1 MRVHLYKILVRA
13 FWWYSDGSALQ
24 RAHLLFLSLLC
35 LFSLSVS
42 TAHWPSHSFSLFL
55 KSLPFLSD
63 FRHHVCSL
71 LNYLIFKTLFC
82 FLFLPHPGFCAE
94 KWLCVTLA
102 QQSDTPF
109 LCTGTNGSA
118 PVGWLPGF
126 PFFLLHLITTYCSWL
141 FVGGKRCLSTSISW
155 LDFRFR
161 VVLLL
166 PLKEKV
172 IDFTGVQKMTSKE
185 NCLTPKT

>member
-1 MRVHLYKILVRA
+1 MGKYFETINICVSQHTFIFLLFKSELYPGRNQNRKNTVRVHLYKILVRA

-24 RAHLLFLSLLC
+24 RARLLFLSLLC

-82 FLFLPHPGFCAE
+82 FLFLSHPGFCAE

-118 PVGWLPGF
+118 PVG
-126 PFFLLHLITTYCSWL
+126 
-141 FVGGKRCLSTSISW
+141 
-155 LDFRFR
+155 
-161 VVLLL
+161 
-166 PLKEKV
+166 
-172 IDFTGVQKMTSKE
+172 
-185 NCLTPKT
+185 